1 MSSMVGRTL
10 NAKSSLERREARLL
24 LDFIRES
31 ADSFQYVPSN
41 SACEGDFR
49 ILQTHRLKPVR
60 AILLSLA
67 GGLVV
72 LASGV
77 AGGYVPELAVFAPAL
92 LAAVCLLSGTLN
104 LGCALALWMG
114 PRQ

>member
-1 MSSMVGRTL
+1 MSSMVGRTP

-41 SACEGDFR
+41 SACGGDFR
-49 ILQTHRLKPVR
+49 ISQPHRMKPVR
-60 AILLSLA
+60 AFLLSLA

-72 LASGV
+72 LASV
-77 AGGYVPELAVFAPAL
+77 LAGEYLPKLAVFAPAVFVAVGLVSGPLHL
-92 LAAVCLLSGTLN
+92 LAPPGFCMA
-104 LGCALALWMG
+104 
-114 PRQ
+114 PER